1 LAGACACWRLLCVC
15 VHLSRAASVG
25 HARLLSTRDEWMA
38 SDPNGWLTANIIYNG
53 VGESLRNVVQNP
65 ALDLYIVTTKQA
77 RQTCAE

>member
-1 LAGACACWRLLCVC
+1 
-15 VHLSRAASVG
+15 
-25 HARLLSTRDEWMA
+25 MA

-77 RQTCAE
+77 RQTRADCKV